1 MLYSFKIPKE
11 KPSLNLSQTIKISGL
26 VQGVGFR
33 PFLYRLAHRYAL
45 TGSVHNTDAGVQ
57 LQIEGEAGQVECFV
71 KAMHAELPPLA
82 RIDGL
87 DRTSAVWHGYE
98 EFTIGKTQGRDA
110 KSALIS
116 ADICVCEACLAEMQ
130 EPSNRR
136 YNYPFINCTNCGP
149 RYSIMQHLPY
159 DREKTSM
166 RFFTLCPACER
177 EYVNPLDRRFHAEP
191 ISCFECGP
199 SLRLLD
205 RCGRLLSEGAVA
217 IEMAA
222 HALQEGKI
230 LALKGLGGFH
240 LLCDASSS
248 EAVLRLRKQKNREAK
263 PFAVMFADISSL
275 CTFTQITA
283 AEETL
288 ICSKEKPIVIVQKK
302 KSLLLSRH
310 IAPGIE
316 RIGVF
321 LPYTPL
327 HHLVLQ
333 KVGRP
338 LVASS
343 ANRKDEPI
351 LTQSVAVIEKLGDVV
366 DLVLEH
372 DREIVN
378 ASDDSVMQ
386 IVGEKPIF
394 LRMARGFAP
403 KSIKLPFKSTKTILA
418 LGAQQKSTIT
428 LIFGDTLILSPYIG
442 DLGSIEV
449 FEYFERTVERFFE
462 LYALKADIIVCDMHP
477 EYETSRW
484 AQKQK
489 AEYPALTLLQVQHH
503 YAHILA
509 VKAEHGL
516 RGRVLGFAFDGSGY
530 GDDGKIWGSEV
541 MIADET
547 GYQRQF
553 SLRPFRLIGA
563 EKAIKEPRRSALSV
577 LFEQLSLEELLTSGL
592 APTAEFSKEELT
604 LLHTA
609 WKKGINSPY
618 SSSMGRLFDAVA
630 SLAGIV
636 QVSSFEG
643 ESGLKMEAYVDEKIT
658 QTFSFALHRGQ
669 IDITPMFSE
678 ILERSDTKEIVSMF
692 YNTLVEIIAA
702 VCREYPEL
710 PLLFS
715 GGVFQNKTLVQMIM
729 KRCALMKRPCYFQN
743 ETPVNDGGI
752 SLGQAW
758 FALHNQ

>member
-1 MLYSFKIPKE
+1 MR
-11 KPSLNLSQTIKISGL
+11 LSQTMKISGL

-33 PFLYRLAHRYAL
+33 PFLYRLAQRYEL
-45 TGSVHNTDAGVQ
+45 KGSVCNTGSGVQ
-57 LQIEGEAGQVECFV
+57 LQLEGEAEQIECFV
-71 KAMHAELPPLA
+71 EAMRAELPPLS
-82 RIDGL
+82 RIDTL
-87 DRTSAVWHGYE
+87 SRSSTAWHGYE
-98 EFTIGKTQGRDA
+98 TFSISKTQSHQTKRT
-110 KSALIS
+110 LIS
-116 ADICVCEACLAEMQ
+116 ADIGICETCLSEMQ
-130 EPSNRR
+130 DPANRR
-136 YNYPFINCTNCGP
+136 YNYPFINCTDCGP
-149 RYSIMQHLPY
+149 RYSIMQGLPY

-166 RFFTLCPACER
+166 RFFPLCAACER
-177 EYVNPLDRRFHAEP
+177 EYANPSDRRFHAEA

-199 SLRLLD
+199 RLRL
-205 RCGRLLSEGAVA
+205 CGRDGGLLCEGIKA
-217 IEMAA
+217 IEMASM
-222 HALQEGKI
+222 ALLEGKI

-240 LLCDASSS
+240 LLCDATNS
-248 EAVLRLRKQKNREAK
+248 EAVLQLRQKKQREAK
-263 PFAVMFADISSL
+263 PFAVMFADIDSL
-275 CTFTQITA
+275 RNFAEITA
-283 AEETL
+283 GEEAL

-302 KSLLLSRH
+302 ENLLLSGH
-310 IAPGIE
+310 ISPGIE

-351 LTQSVAVIEKLGDVV
+351 LTQSAAVTERLGDMV

-372 DREIVN
+372 EREIVN

-386 IVGEKPIF
+386 TVDEKSVF

-403 KSIKLPFKSTKTILA
+403 KSIKLPFKSKKTILA
-418 LGAQQKSTIT
+418 LGAQQKSTIS
-428 LIFGDTLILSPYIG
+428 LIFEDTLIISPHIG
-442 DLGSIEV
+442 DLGSVEA
-449 FEYFERTVERFFE
+449 FDCFERTIENLQKF
-462 LYALKADIIVCDMHP
+462 YDLKADIIVCDMHP
-477 EYETSRW
+477 EYDTSRW

-489 AEYPALTLLQVQHH
+489 EDNPALALLRVQHH

-509 VKAEHGL
+509 VKAEQGL
-516 RGRVLGFAFDGSGY
+516 RGKVLGFAFDGSGY
-530 GDDGKIWGSEV
+530 ADDGTIWGSEV
-541 MIADET
+541 MIADER
-547 GYQRQF
+547 GYERQF

-563 EKAIKEPRRSALSV
+563 EKAIKEPRRSALSW
-577 LFEQLSLEELLTSGL
+577 LFEELSLEELLVSDL
-592 APTAEFSKEELT
+592 AAVAEFSHEELT

-609 WKKGINSPY
+609 WHKGINSPY

-658 QTFSFALHRGQ
+658 QSFSFDLHDGQ
-669 IDITPMFSE
+669 IDTASMLRE
-678 ILERSDTKEIVSMF
+678 ILCLSEAGEIISMF
-692 YNTLVEIIAA
+692 FNTLVEIISD
-702 VCREYPEL
+702 VSRKHPEL

-715 GGVFQNKTLVQMIM
+715 GGVFQNKTLVRMIM
-729 KRCALMKRPCYFQN
+729 KRCAQMKRSCYFQH
-743 ETPVNDGGI
+743 ETAINDGGI